1 MRYGL
6 IAGNG
11 RFPELALESAR
22 QLGHDVTVIAIQEEA
37 PKSLEALAPRCYW
50 ISLGQL
56 SKLIDI
62 LKKEGLTEVVMCG
75 QVKHAKIF
83 SSIVPDWRLL
93 KLLAALPSKNTDGL
107 IGGVIKVLED
117 EGIHLS
123 DSTALL
129 KPMLATAGPM
139 TSRKAEK
146 DETVDIAYGRRV
158 ADALAGFDVGQSVA
172 ICERACVALEA
183 MEGTD
188 AMLRRAAAL
197 VNGRRL
203 SLVKVAR
210 RREHLLFD
218 VPVVGLGTIPVMRE
232 TGTTVLAVEAG
243 RTLLLDREEMLR
255 DANPAQYKPAAGI
268 EYPNNEFGNN
278 MKQIAQ
284 LLKSNLGVEAAFTDV
299 GGWDTHQN
307 QGGVNGQLSD
317 RLREFSTAI
326 TAFWRDMG
334 DAAENVTVVTMSEFG
349 RTARENGTG
358 GTDHGHANA
367 MFVLG
372 GAVKGGRVYGR
383 WPGLANGQLNEGR
396 DLAVTT
402 DFRQVLGEAVAKSI
416 GVRNLELVFP
426 GAQLRQD
433 RFLRII

>member
-37 PKSLEALAPRCYW
+37 SQSLEALAGRCYW

-62 LKKEGLTEVVMCG
+62 LKKEGITEVVMCG

-107 IGGVIKVLED
+107 IGGVIKVLQD

-129 KPMLATAGPM
+129 KPLLAGQGAMTA
-139 TSRKAEK
+139 RKPEK
-146 DETVDIAYGRRV
+146 DENTDIEYGRRV
-158 ADALAGFDVGQSVA
+158 ANALAGFDVGQSVA

-188 AMLRRAAAL
+188 AMLRRAAGL

-203 SLVKVAR
+203 SVVKVAR

-218 VPVVGLGTIPVMRE
+218 VPVVGLATVPVMRE

-243 RTLLLDREEMLR
+243 RTLMLDREEMLR
-255 DANPAQYKPAAGI
+255 AAN
-268 EYPNNEFGNN
+268 
-278 MKQIAQ
+278 
-284 LLKSNLGVEAAFTDV
+284 EANISIV
-299 GGWDTHQN
+299 G
-307 QGGVNGQLSD
+307 
-317 RLREFSTAI
+317 F
-326 TAFWRDMG
+326 
-334 DAAENVTVVTMSEFG
+334 
-349 RTARENGTG
+349 
-358 GTDHGHANA
+358 
-367 MFVLG
+367 
-372 GAVKGGRVYGR
+372 
-383 WPGLANGQLNEGR
+383 
-396 DLAVTT
+396 
-402 DFRQVLGEAVAKSI
+402 
-416 GVRNLELVFP
+416 
-426 GAQLRQD
+426 
-433 RFLRII
+433 